1 MYSIVPP
8 GHGGAEASVPWL
20 GDFTKMN
27 GRGQKNNKRM
37 NYEYSA
43 IAKQP
48 GQVSRVTDSAIARQ
62 TVIGMALRHRGF
74 GHER

>member
-8 GHGGAEASVPWL
+8 GHGGTEASGPWL

-27 GRGQKNNKRM
+27 GGRQKNNKSM

-43 IAKQP
+43 MAKHP
-48 GQVSRVTDSAIARQ
+48 GHVSRVTDSPIARQ